1 LGMIFLTSDE
11 RPFKEGDF
19 IISHDL
25 NYLPTAP
32 STTYIVFKNKLKE
45 KEILDW
51 IDVVSFRLVYVVD
64 KLPKL
69 SKTTKEKI
77 IIHESLNPTTDSY
90 NKAIQAIWK
99 YGDRQYVYS
108 LLKETKTPLPL
119 AVAWMKANT
128 RYDAQKWR
136 RMADV
141 MFTLPDTYAHAIM
154 AFCVHATGRNPQWPK
169 GSNKKDLIEA
179 PLFCRDSDLY
189 AISILDAL
197 PEMRNEVRD
206 TTPKEEQNIIRKTKE
221 TILEWL

>member
-1 LGMIFLTSDE
+1 
-11 RPFKEGDF
+11 
-19 IISHDL
+19 
-25 NYLPTAP
+25 
-32 STTYIVFKNKLKE
+32 
-45 KEILDW
+45 
-51 IDVVSFRLVYVVD
+51 
-64 KLPKL
+64 
-69 SKTTKEKI
+69 
-77 IIHESLNPTTDSY
+77 
-90 NKAIQAIWK
+90 
-99 YGDRQYVYS
+99 
-108 LLKETKTPLPL
+108 
-119 AVAWMKANT
+119 MKANT

-206 TTPKEEQNIIRKTKE
+206 TTPKRGAKHYTQNQRDDSQ
-221 TILEWL
+221 WL